1 MLVTDGMSPD
11 DVAADGHM
19 DFVVRRAI
27 ALGLSPMQA
36 IQSVTLN
43 AATYSGLEQ
52 EIGGIAPG
60 RHADLAFLEDLNGVR
75 VHSTMIGGK
84 VLAKNGESLFRGAP
98 IAWPDETIRCLS
110 IGMKVSPESFRIPC
124 AATRARI
131 RVMELVGQTITAE
144 RILEV
149 AAPGGALEADPGADL
164 LKVAVFERH
173 QPGGG
178 VAFGFLKGFGA
189 RVGAVGMTTNLDENT
204 LLVAG
209 SSDRDTALCAD
220 ILVKAGGGIAVID
233 RGEILEKI
241 EFPVGGIFSLA
252 PWRETGEKLER
263 INRWL
268 RDRGA
273 PFSKPIY
280 ALSFLT
286 FVTLPALRIT
296 SRGLINAKERKVV
309 SLFVE

>member
-1 MLVTDGMSPD
+1 VS
-11 DVAADGHM
+11 A
-19 DFVVRRAI
+19 
-27 ALGLSPMQA
+27 
-36 IQSVTLN
+36 
-43 AATYSGLEQ
+43 
-52 EIGGIAPG
+52 
-60 RHADLAFLEDLNGVR
+60 
-75 VHSTMIGGK
+75 
-84 VLAKNGESLFRGAP
+84 ESFQ
-98 IAWPDETIRCLS
+98 IRCAS
-110 IGMKVSPESFRIPC
+110 S
-124 AATRARI
+124 RAKI
-131 RVMELVGQTITAE
+131 RVMELVGQTITVE
-144 RILEV
+144 KIFEV
-149 AAPGGALEADPGADL
+149 AAPRGVLEADPSRDL

-173 QPGGG
+173 KSEGRI
-178 VAFGFLKGFGA
+178 AHGFLKGFGA

-209 SSDRDTALCAD
+209 ASDEDMALCAHV
-220 ILVKAGGGIAVID
+220 LLEAGGGIAVVD

-296 SRGLINAKERKVV
+296 ARGLISAKDRKIV
-309 SLFVE
+309 SLFADG